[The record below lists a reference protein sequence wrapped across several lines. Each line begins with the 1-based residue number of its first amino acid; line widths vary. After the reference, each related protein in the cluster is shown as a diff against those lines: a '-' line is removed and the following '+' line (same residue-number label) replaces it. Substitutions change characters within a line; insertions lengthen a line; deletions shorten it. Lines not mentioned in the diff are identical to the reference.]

1 MNLRGERCAVLCIYF
16 VLFPVTKRKFVYVTY
31 MAEALRLSEV
41 CFLIEAQGMYLQ
53 STHAP
58 ENIYKQMFRYTVA

>member
-1 MNLRGERCAVLCIYF
+1 MCRFMYIFCFNSCYETQICIC
-16 VLFPVTKRKFVYVTY
+16 Y

-41 CFLIEAQGMYLQ
+41 CFLIDAQRLYLQ
-53 STHAP
+53 STHAR